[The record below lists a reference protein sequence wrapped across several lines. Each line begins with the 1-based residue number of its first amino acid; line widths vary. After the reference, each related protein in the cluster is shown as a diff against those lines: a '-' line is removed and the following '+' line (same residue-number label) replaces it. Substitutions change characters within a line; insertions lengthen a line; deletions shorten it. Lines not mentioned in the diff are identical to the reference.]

1 MNNFI
6 LSSRFFVVSRFK
18 LSSSISRFTSRS
30 LFDPSKKTQTLD
42 QNFSEG
48 RKEEGKSRN
57 RGGGYLNRS
66 VQRQLFSPFP
76 SKVGRDL
83 DARSRK
89 RGRRNRGVNRGV
101 YQRLFLHAFTRRF
114 RNTTRRSSPVSS
126 RYLMNFVPR
135 IEEIA
140 FSIARHV
147 HSGDR
152 WKAFNDRPV
161 SLPRKEVAILDPAL
175 LVSGRWWSCS
185 PTNDSP

>member
-6 LSSRFFVVSRFK
+6 LSSRFFVVSRF
-18 LSSSISRFTSRS
+18 I
-30 LFDPSKKTQTLD
+30 FDITIYITIPLRPVEENANSWSKFL
-42 QNFSEG
+42 G
-48 RKEEGKSRN
+48 RKEGRGKIAESR
-57 RGGGYLNRS
+57 RRLSKSIGS
-66 VQRQLFSPFP
+66 TPTFFSLPSP